1 MKIAAFMNSENIHIK
16 KNFGPIIAMSDMNS
30 PKGIARLLPLS
41 RAYFSFISGEWRI
54 CLFKKVI

>member
-41 RAYFSFISGEWRI
+41 RAYFSFISGE
-54 CLFKKVI
+54 